1 MDRNLSPVPNH
12 RCVVSITHKLLASC
26 LKTCLGFKDDSTAE
40 CTDYI
45 KSINTSV
52 SQLSHMSD
60 MLVRDVFDLVTLMG
74 LYLSE
79 ACGTQKAYKEFTDH
93 VNTGNDLTLET
104 VQHVIIWFSRSK

>member
-1 MDRNLSPVPNH
+1 
-12 RCVVSITHKLLASC
+12 
-26 LKTCLGFKDDSTAE
+26 
-40 CTDYI
+40 
-45 KSINTSV
+45 
-52 SQLSHMSD
+52 
-60 MLVRDVFDLVTLMG
+60 MG